1 MKFFGLINQEQV
13 WGKKAIISQKSLRS
27 NIISLWIKNSLN
39 TDAKRKLRYFKTSYT
54 YNNQDYGSVMF
65 FVVVKMVRPDT
76 HAVCSDIKTNLES
89 IRMSH
94 FKHDI
99 PKTNLHI

>member
-1 MKFFGLINQEQV
+1 MLIM
-13 WGKKAIISQKSLRS
+13 
-27 NIISLWIKNSLN
+27 WIKNSLT
-39 TDAKRKLRYFKTSYT
+39 TDFKYKLRYFKTSYT

-99 PKTNLHI
+99 PKYNLQIVEWMNKISIYG